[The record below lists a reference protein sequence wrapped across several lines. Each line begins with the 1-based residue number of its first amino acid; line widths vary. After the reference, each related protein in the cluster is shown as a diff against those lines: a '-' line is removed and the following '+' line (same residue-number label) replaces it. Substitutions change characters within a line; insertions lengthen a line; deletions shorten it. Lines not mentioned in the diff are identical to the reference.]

1 MRAIFLLLLL
11 AGCEATLSPAGERN
25 FRDPNILIASKADFD
40 LTRFQG
46 DWYEVARFP
55 DGRACANARVRYDQ
69 RSPTSVAIT
78 ETCDGGDPAT
88 GQADTTGLGRLSV
101 KMQGQASQHWVLW
114 TDTGYRTAIIV
125 RPDGTGGRILNRSPG
140 LPLDRLHAA
149 LEVLDFNGFDRSA
162 LMFARPS

>member
-1 MRAIFLLLLL
+1 MRAILLLLLL
-11 AGCEATLSPAGERN
+11 AGCETTRTASDGRS
-25 FRDPNILIASKADFD
+25 FRDPNALIASKADFD
-40 LTRFQG
+40 LARFQG

-69 RSPTSVAIT
+69 RSPTSAATT

-101 KMQGQASQHWVLW
+101 TMQGQTSQHWVLW
-114 TDTGYRTAIIV
+114 TDTGYRTAIVV

-140 LPLDRLHAA
+140 LPVDRLRAA

-162 LMFARPS
+162 LMFVRTP